1 MAFTSLCSSDPLLN
15 FIRSTYG
22 AIPLRVPDQRFQ
34 PLALFCVQSRRAR
47 YLGTLTEIAENK
59 AWLPPR
65 STSNDLAHVSSVS
78 SSDVGWAATTE
89 ILGPFISSTLG
100 IDVSPVKA
108 GLSGASKDAEAVRI
122 VIGHS
127 RRTMINPFAIAQSIT
142 GRSHRLPGNLS
153 TGNHDIY
160 IVDCVFVARELTL
173 ELVGANS
180 EKAAVSLEAK
190 LVGTAKAD
198 QFLRANSK
206 LTITGT
212 NRTPFAFT
220 CLNVEI
226 DDAGFIQQVSVGSD
240 QPRLNATP
248 VSSIPNIPRAV
259 LGNPNELLS
268 FDE

>member
-1 MAFTSLCSSDPLLN
+1 MAFTSLCSSDPLLD

-34 PLALFCVQSRRAR
+34 PLALFVVQSRRAR
-47 YLGTLTEIAENK
+47 YLGTLAEIAEDK

-65 STSNDLAHVSSVS
+65 STSNALAQVSSVS
-78 SSDVGWAATTE
+78 SNDIGWAAATE
-89 ILGPFISSTLG
+89 ILDPFISSTLG
-100 IDVSPVKA
+100 IDISLLKA
-108 GLSGASKDAEAVRI
+108 DFSGTSKDAEAVRI
-122 VIGHS
+122 VIGNS
-127 RRTMINPFAIAQSIT
+127 RRTMVNPFAIAHSIKD
-142 GRSHRLPGNLS
+142 RSHRLLGNLS
-153 TGNHDIY
+153 TGKHDIY
-160 IVDCVFVARELTL
+160 IVDCVFVAKELTL

-190 LVGTAKAD
+190 LVGKAKAD
-198 QFLRANSK
+198 QLLRANSK

-220 CLNVEI
+220 CLKVKA

-240 QPRLNATP
+240 QPRLNAAP

-259 LGNPNELLS
+259 LGNPNELLA